1 MLQFFPIILLR
12 IAPKFPRLFS
22 ILFSAFF
29 DIIHCIG
36 TGVII
41 IIGGVESEL
50 KIIITTL
57 SLPSFDYYKICVQF
71 FMYYIIFGSIFDIK
85 GGAPNSGRLSLFS

>member
-1 MLQFFPIILLR
+1 M
-12 IAPKFPRLFS
+12 
-22 ILFSAFF
+22 
-29 DIIHCIG
+29 
-36 TGVII
+36 
-41 IIGGVESEL
+41 ESEL